1 MSAVAETGW
10 RFGLDESE
18 VNCRNWGGG
27 LPLTEKCIGMYE
39 YVPDVVSPPGSTL
52 LETIEALGMTQ
63 AELARRMGRPV
74 KTINEIINGKTAIT
88 PETALQLE
96 RVLGIPA
103 HFWRNREEQYQQ
115 YLLAQRD
122 EKERAEYSYWLEEI
136 PFRYLVTSGWVK
148 DGANDA
154 ERVRLGLEYFG
165 VASVDAW
172 RSTWGSPTAV
182 YRRSP
187 VFEAKPGAVA
197 AWLRKG
203 EIEARTIECSPYRK
217 KAFAS
222 ALQDIRLLTVEQ
234 PEVFIPKMQSLCAQT
249 GVAVV
254 FVPEVPESRASG
266 AARWLNRQKALIQLS
281 FRYKTDDQLWFTF
294 FHEAAHVLG
303 GYQSSAFI
311 DNFEP
316 NDLASEVELEADRFA
331 ADILVPPTEYR
342 KFTEGI
348 QGGRISRNK
357 VSAFAKSIG
366 VAPGIVVGRL
376 QHDGLLPY
384 THLNGLKVRLKWPT

>member
-1 MSAVAETGW
+1 
-10 RFGLDESE
+10 
-18 VNCRNWGGG
+18 
-27 LPLTEKCIGMYE
+27 
-39 YVPDVVSPPGSTL
+39 
-52 LETIEALGMTQ
+52 
-63 AELARRMGRPV
+63 
-74 KTINEIINGKTAIT
+74 
-88 PETALQLE
+88 
-96 RVLGIPA
+96 
-103 HFWRNREEQYQQ
+103 
-115 YLLAQRD
+115 
-122 EKERAEYSYWLEEI
+122 
-136 PFRYLVTSGWVK
+136 
-148 DGANDA
+148 
-154 ERVRLGLEYFG
+154 
-165 VASVDAW
+165 
-172 RSTWGSPTAV
+172 
-182 YRRSP
+182 
-187 VFEAKPGAVA
+187 
-197 AWLRKG
+197 
-203 EIEARTIECSPYRK
+203 
-217 KAFAS
+217 
-222 ALQDIRLLTVEQ
+222 
-234 PEVFIPKMQSLCAQT
+234 
-249 GVAVV
+249 
-254 FVPEVPESRASG
+254 
-266 AARWLNRQKALIQLS
+266 ARWLNRQKALIQLS